1 MLDHPHRRRGA
12 VRQRRAHRIKI
23 PDLNRIQYRTSL
35 VPDVPCR
42 APLPA
47 ACDAPRPGIARP
59 GMRRHTARCH
69 DIRRHATTYAATR
82 AIQCDSG
89 DSVRF
94 ADMRL
99 HAVAL
104 LRRAFP
110 CARYGAVRCC
120 KSAAPVS
127 AKRQRGT
134 STRKISDRPM
144 MNTAS
149 SEKTMAGICNSR
161 GIFMM
166 TPRDT
171 GICFQHSPRRAE
183 SIINALIPA

>member
-12 VRQRRAHRIKI
+12 VRQRRPHRIKI
-23 PDLNRIQYRTSL
+23 PDLNRTQYRTSL
-35 VPDVPCR
+35 IPDVACR
-42 APLPA
+42 VPPTGKLR
-47 ACDAPRPGIARP
+47 RP
-59 GMRRHTARCH
+59 TARH
-69 DIRRHATTYAATR
+69 RSSGHAATYAAIR
-82 AIQCDSG
+82 AIQCDSRH
-89 DSVRF
+89 SVRF

-104 LRRAFP
+104 PRRAFP

-120 KSAAPVS
+120 RSAAPVS
-127 AKRQRGT
+127 ARRQRGT

-171 GICFQHSPRRAE
+171 GICFQHRPRRAK

>member
-23 PDLNRIQYRTSL
+23 PDPIPDLADTGRTL
-35 VPDVPCR
+35 PR
-42 APLPA
+42 APTGKLR
-47 ACDAPRPGIARP
+47 RP
-59 GMRRHTARCH
+59 TARH
-69 DIRRHATTYAATR
+69 RSSGHAATYGDMRRHATRYAAIR
-82 AIQCDSG
+82 AIQCDSRH
-89 DSVRF
+89 SVRF

-99 HAVAL
+99 HAVEL
-104 LRRAFP
+104 PRRAFP

-171 GICFQHSPRRAE
+171 GICFQHRPRRAE

>member
-23 PDLNRIQYRTSL
+23 PDLNRTQYRTSL
-35 VPDVPCR
+35 LPDVPCR

-47 ACDAPRPGIARP
+47 SCDAPRPGIARP
-59 GMRRHTARCH
+59 GMRRHA
-69 DIRRHATTYAATR
+69 ATCAATR

-89 DSVRF
+89 HSVQF

-110 CARYGAVRCC
+110 CARYGAVCCC
-120 KSAAPVS
+120 KSAALVS
-127 AKRQRGT
+127 ARRQRGT